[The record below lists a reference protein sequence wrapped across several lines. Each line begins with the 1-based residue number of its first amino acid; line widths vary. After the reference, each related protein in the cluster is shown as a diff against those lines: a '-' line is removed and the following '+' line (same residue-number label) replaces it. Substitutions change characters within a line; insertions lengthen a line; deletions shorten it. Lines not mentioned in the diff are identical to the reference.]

1 MFCLFCCVEDRGKI
15 RSETLSAICSKC
27 FLFFFLFLH
36 QFSGADDVIAFYSEA
51 EIDADDEPLFEEQNI
66 LFKELS
72 IRKEYNVVFLTTPT
86 HYDKEFIRS
95 FVSPK
100 GVIVD
105 TIDPALPSDDYGV
118 LKIFFYSV
126 SCIACLH
133 LYYYCF
139 YMRSKSTPEH

>member
-1 MFCLFCCVEDRGKI
+1 MFSPI
-15 RSETLSAICSKC
+15 S
-27 FLFFFLFLH
+27 FLN
-36 QFSGADDVIAFYSEA
+36 QSFSGADDVIAFYSES

-72 IRKEYNVVFLTTPT
+72 IRKEYNIVFLTTPT

-105 TIDPALPSDDYGV
+105 TVEPALPSDDYGV

-126 SCIACLH
+126 SSVAFLFVILIRITVW
-133 LYYYCF
+133 LGF
-139 YMRSKSTPEH
+139 TFDLSQERSDSGQHRKTFK